1 MQRSY
6 HRPLSALLLWVLVAT
21 LISLIHNMSFLCD
34 GFVITFT
41 RPPKRII
48 LYGQSFTQEDNNE
61 NSEGVVSVNI
71 QRILPNVTPY
81 EAREAWIEYH
91 WKKGG
96 GLPIFIL
103 SDNGNQT
110 SLERT
115 ILPIFMK
122 ERAEYDDNKTP
133 TDAKKKVLDL
143 QYTVTDAGP
152 FFADLIPGSH
162 IANVMFEEDDGS
174 TCTTMNWDVTF
185 TTSRWSSIYDRV
197 TQFTIG
203 TAATT
208 VQEAAATPRLFSMTT
223 TLDGSKFS
231 LDPVVSRAKCLDFV
245 FAKGGGLTLPP
256 PIPFGDVLSE
266 GNGAA
271 RQKLLRIPPFIVES
285 IVDTQTSSDGLLA
298 EFTYRLNDP
307 GWTTFPFL
315 LHTHLGR
322 VRFTKDPN
330 ESSSSPAGGLV
341 IDWEVEIRPYNRVTY
356 ALMEKLVEMTVS
368 TILRNIRIHLTEP
381 DAKVIIKPPRGGGG
395 TNTNKSFGGKVAKD
409 TWLGGVLNAHLSDT
423 RSTVDQTIS
432 LFQPWTWG
440 RSGKGDREDV
450 VLFQWTDG
458 HISIIEE

>member
-1 MQRSY
+1 M
-6 HRPLSALLLWVLVAT
+6 AT
-21 LISLIHNMSFLCD
+21 LISLIHNMPFLCD
-34 GFVITFT
+34 GFVIAFT
-41 RPPKRII
+41 RPPKKRRI
-48 LYGQSFTQEDNNE
+48 LYYGQSFTQEDNNE
-61 NSEGVVSVNI
+61 GSEGVVSVNI

-81 EAREAWIEYH
+81 EAREALIEYH

-103 SDNGNQT
+103 SSEKDESDNNGNQT

-133 TDAKKKVLDL
+133 IDDAKKKVLDL
-143 QYTVTDAGP
+143 QYTVSDAGP

-174 TCTTMNWDVTF
+174 TCTTMKWDVTF
-185 TTSRWSSIYDRV
+185 TTSRWSSIYERV

-203 TAATT
+203 TAATC
-208 VQEAAATPRLFSMTT
+208 VQESAATPRLFSMTT
-223 TLDGSKFS
+223 TLDGSKYS
-231 LDPVVSRAKCLDFV
+231 LDPVEARAKCLDFI
-245 FAKGGGLTLPP
+245 FAKGGGLPLPP
-256 PIPFGDVLSE
+256 PIPFGNTLSE

-271 RQKLLRIPPFIVES
+271 RQRLLRIPPFIVES
-285 IVDTQTSSDGLLA
+285 IVDTQTSSDGLMA

-395 TNTNKSFGGKVAKD
+395 TNTNKSFGKVAKD
-409 TWLGGVLNAHLSDT
+409 TWLGGVLDAHLSDT
-423 RSTVDQTIS
+423 RSTMDQTIS

-440 RSGKGDREDV
+440 RSGKGDREDA